1 MQRGLG
7 AHDEAP
13 PPTGGALLRNGPRL
27 AVGGAGEKGL
37 AGRREGAGAKGAEG
51 GVVSREGGWVG
62 WSRDWEEPTQT

>member
-1 MQRGLG
+1 M
-7 AHDEAP
+7 
-13 PPTGGALLRNGPRL
+13 LRNGPRL